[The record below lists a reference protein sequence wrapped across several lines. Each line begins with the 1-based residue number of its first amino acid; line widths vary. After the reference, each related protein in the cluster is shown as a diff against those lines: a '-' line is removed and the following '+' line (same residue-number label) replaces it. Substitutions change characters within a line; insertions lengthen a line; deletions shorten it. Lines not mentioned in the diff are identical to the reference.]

1 MLPTPDAYSG
11 SRGGSQHPDKK
22 RVGGHQV
29 VLSDVVEHELLPSAV
44 ALLPTPN
51 TMEHL
56 PVREGEAYEKHLH
69 RGDLNGSRRNAGSN
83 LREVV
88 VHDLLPTPAAADGS
102 GSGRHNSTGHQDT
115 LPGTVLL
122 MTPKAG
128 DADFGLPRTSGRPPE
143 KSTHLATQLEFNQF
157 GLFKAAIDRW
167 QTVIGRPAP
176 APTRP
181 TGMNGGQRLSPEF
194 TEWMM
199 GVPAGHITNPE
210 IWAGGGLTDSQ
221 IRNAQ
226 LKACGNGVVP
236 QQAALAVERLLQ
248 FVPSRIFR
256 KGSQ

>member
-1 MLPTPDAYSG
+1 MPTPDAYSG
-11 SRGGSQHPDKK
+11 SRGGSQHPDK
-22 RVGGHQV
+22 RRAGGHTV
-29 VLSDVVEHELLPSAV
+29 SLADVTEQ

-69 RGDLNGSRRNAGSN
+69 RGDLNGSRRKAGSN

-88 VHDLLPTPAAADGS
+88 VHDLLPTPTTSDANGVGEHGTGGRDLRTEIAMSPFGS
-102 GSGRHNSTGHQDT
+102 FAPAIERWAI
-115 LPGTVLL
+115 VL
-122 MTPKAG
+122 
-128 DADFGLPRTSGRPPE
+128 
-143 KSTHLATQLEFNQF
+143 
-157 GLFKAAIDRW
+157 DRE
-167 QTVIGRPAP
+167 AP

-181 TGMNGGQRLSPEF
+181 DGKSGGMRLSPEF

-221 IRNAQ
+221 VRNAQ

-236 QQAALAVERLLQ
+236 QQAALAVTRLLQ